1 MIAIQELTAR
11 FDWFDTLGLL
21 IMFNLTKKSK
31 EFDKRAGAV
40 SGANAQ
46 NQNTGSSN
54 IDKVEQ
60 QLKEKIEKI

>member
-1 MIAIQELTAR
+1 MKHTTLTPPLKSLKIAIISA
-11 FDWFDTLGLL
+11 TLGL
-21 IMFNLTKKSK
+21 
-31 EFDKRAGAV
+31 GAV

>member
-31 EFDKRAGAV
+31 EFYKKA
-40 SGANAQ
+40 
-46 NQNTGSSN
+46 T
-54 IDKVEQ
+54 ID
-60 QLKEKIEKI
+60 